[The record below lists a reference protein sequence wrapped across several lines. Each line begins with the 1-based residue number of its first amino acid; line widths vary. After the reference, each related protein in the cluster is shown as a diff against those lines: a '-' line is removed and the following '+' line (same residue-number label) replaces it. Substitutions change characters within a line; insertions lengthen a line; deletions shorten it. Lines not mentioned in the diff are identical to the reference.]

1 MISISKT
8 QNKNLAFADISSF
21 SLKSCYFP
29 YLRNDPNIVAPKSLL
44 ELIKCFDNFVDR
56 GNRYFNVAFD
66 SIKNKLYLARHYCYS
81 NRVDLLE
88 LDIKNMTEDSI
99 GYSITAKG
107 ANWSGTVKKM
117 NEFHG
122 TEYAKMSEDKST
134 LIIDKTDHTE
144 FKALLQVIARLNTTI
159 NMCEHNGLNNHEDYK
174 QCLDRFA
181 QMSVCR
187 SNVED
192 VIKIATHAQGEAQK
206 YFKSALVKTK
216 FVEDISKHQIDHH
229 CEQIKYTSY
238 IDDKNFELSYSVQFQ
253 ILKTGLA
260 SGCAAP
266 QATIVVKYK
275 VVNGKASWKVFDD
288 AKYNGVWS
296 CDSDREVEIS
306 NDFTV
311 VIYDNR
317 NGGRAAIETT
327 GYLNYLKLVLA
338 RFEDFKKVR
347 DTLVKAFKL

>member
-8 QNKNLAFADISSF
+8 QNKNLAFTGISSF
-21 SLKSCYFP
+21 SSKNCYFP
-29 YLRNDPNIVAPKSLL
+29 YLRNDPNVVAPKSLL

-56 GNRYFNVAFD
+56 GSRYFNVAFD
-66 SIKNKLYLARHYCYS
+66 STKNKLYLGRHYCYS
-81 NRVDLLE
+81 QRVDLLE

-107 ANWSGTVKKM
+107 ANWTGTVKKM

-159 NMCEHNGLNNHEDYK
+159 NMCEHNGLNNHDDYK
-174 QCLDRFA
+174 NCLERFA
-181 QMSVCR
+181 QTCR
-187 SNVED
+187 ASNED
-192 VIKIATHAQGEAQK
+192 IHQLTAHALGEAQK
-206 YFKSALVKTK
+206 YFKNAIVKTK
-216 FVEDISKHQIDHH
+216 FVEDITKHQIDHC
-229 CEQIKYTSY
+229 CEQFKYNNYT
-238 IDDKNFELSYSVQFQ
+238 DDKNFELSYSVVFQ
-253 ILKTGLA
+253 ILKSGLA

-288 AKYNGVWS
+288 VVYKGVWS
-296 CDSDREVEIS
+296 SDSDREIKIS
-306 NDFTV
+306 DDFHV

-317 NGGRAAIETT
+317 NGGRAAVETK
-327 GYLNYLKLVLA
+327 GYANYLKTILE
-338 RFEDFKKVR
+338 RFEDFRKVR
-347 DTLVKAFKL
+347 ETLVKAFKL